1 MIREA
6 YLKVRE
12 AYRLLTEAM
21 EHVPADHPAYPFLK
35 SLHLLALELMKMLE
49 KEAGEGG
56 EGV

>member
-35 SLHLLALELMKMLE
+35 SLHLLALGLMKMLE
-49 KEAGEGG
+49 REAEG
-56 EGV
+56 